1 MSFPRG
7 QTAAFA
13 VVVLVAVGSV
23 DTCRTGPGEPGAPQ
37 VEFTVLGALEA
48 GKDAAV
54 RVDSVSSGQV
64 VLRGGI
70 GTPTPCYTI
79 RAELAQRESTLT
91 LTLVA
96 TVQPVVCIT
105 VLAAFE
111 YRARIYGV
119 SAGRYTVEVVAT
131 YPGTGWTP
139 RADTL
144 QVEIP

>member
-1 MSFPRG
+1 MSFPQA

-13 VVVLVAVGSV
+13 VVGLAVVGSV
-23 DTCRTGPGEPGAPQ
+23 DTCRTGPGESGAPQ
-37 VEFTVLGALEA
+37 LEFTVVGALEA

-54 RVDSVSSGQV
+54 RADSVSSGQV

-70 GTPTPCYTI
+70 STPTPCYAI
-79 RAELAQRESTLT
+79 GAEVAQRESTLT

-96 TVQPVVCIT
+96 TAQPVFCIQ

-111 YRARIYGV
+111 YRARIYGL